1 MTSLHLRRRSVL
13 AAAPALLPW
22 PARAATPSPAVWS
35 AYEARLRAR
44 LDDAGGGRF
53 DGAVARALLD
63 LTNAARAVAG
73 RGRLAWHPDLAVAA
87 QAHAADLAARSY
99 VEHLSPEGLD
109 PSHRLSLLARQLVG
123 SASENIA
130 YRRFHKPGAAAE
142 IMQLWRR
149 SAPHWTNLL
158 NPGHT
163 HAGFGVVRKEDR
175 TYAVGLYAAPGGR
188 LAAPLPFR
196 ISREAEIL
204 AATRGGAFP
213 SYGVADPVDEREL
226 RVFAAD
232 AETLPPVPRGV
243 YQLRP
248 RRPVKGRL
256 VQVLWGP
263 IFLRI

>member
-1 MTSLHLRRRSVL
+1 MLSRRAVL
-13 AAAPALLPW
+13 FAAPALVAA
-22 PARAATPSPAVWS
+22 PAAAATPPPGVWS

-53 DGAVARALLD
+53 DAAAAKALLQLSD
-63 LTNAARAVAG
+63 KVRGEAGASSLRWTPELALTAR
-73 RGRLAWHPDLAVAA
+73 
-87 QAHAADLAARSY
+87 AHAADLAARSY

-130 YRRFHKPGAAAE
+130 YHRFARPADPA
-142 IMQLWRR
+142 QLLDLWRR
-149 SAPHWTNLL
+149 SPPHWTNLL
-158 NPGHT
+158 KASHSHVGY
-163 HAGFGVVRKEDR
+163 GVVRKGER
-175 TYAVGLYAAPGGR
+175 TYAVGLYADQTAR

-196 ISREAEIL
+196 ISTEDELL
-204 AATRGGAFP
+204 AATRGGDFQ

-226 RVFAAD
+226 RVFAAE
-232 AETLPPVPRGV
+232 AASLPPVPRGV

-248 RRPVKGRL
+248 RRRLEGRL
-256 VQVLWGP
+256 VQMLWGP